1 MKRLLIS
8 FVLLA
13 AIPIATIPTDSR
25 AQEFEEELNDIAA
38 QLREAESEKRSLQL
52 RLQLAG
58 QRITLLTEVRRLMQ
72 LLPGLTKQIEAVEA
86 KGDEPKLQRIEEQV
100 EATELGIE
108 LAHAKL
114 ELLEKRGSLLNI
126 LGELS
131 EPDFEPLRRE
141 AQSLLKMT
149 NAASALIERLFKLYR
164 NGPEPDVEEIEQ
176 EVEAFEETFERRR
189 EILQLKLELHWAREE
204 GAEEEIRELEVKLKD
219 LLVLMECLPR
229 MQPYQLKLM
238 EQFLLK
244 LEPNLL

>member
-72 LLPGLTKQIEAVEA
+72 LLPGLTKQIEAAEA
-86 KGDEPKLQRIEEQV
+86 KGDEPKLQRIEEQF

-108 LAHAKL
+108 LGHAKL

-131 EPDFEPLRRE
+131 EPDFEPL
-141 AQSLLKMT
+141 
-149 NAASALIERLFKLYR
+149 
-164 NGPEPDVEEIEQ
+164 
-176 EVEAFEETFERRR
+176 
-189 EILQLKLELHWAREE
+189 
-204 GAEEEIRELEVKLKD
+204 
-219 LLVLMECLPR
+219 
-229 MQPYQLKLM
+229 
-238 EQFLLK
+238 
-244 LEPNLL
+244 